1 MGLNMDLSSL
11 KRSTYRK
18 ERGDEGIGIEIVLQR
33 Q

>member
-1 MGLNMDLSSL
+1 MDLSSL

-33 Q
+33 HHPM